1 MQKGGGGGVGVDLQG
16 DKAGDSLPEEVP
28 DSCLLVAPH
37 RQALRRI
44 IGALAV
50 ALPKTL
56 PAPAIWKVLFNFG
69 KFLFICLL
77 MLRHRHR
84 QKQGQ
89 RHRIHTHK
97 QR

>member
-1 MQKGGGGGVGVDLQG
+1 MNAEGRGGGVGVDLQG

-50 ALPKTL
+50 KLCL
-56 PAPAIWKVLFNFG
+56 RQQFG
-69 KFLFICLL
+69 KFCSILVSFCSFVC
-77 MLRHRHR
+77 
-84 QKQGQ
+84 
-89 RHRIHTHK
+89 
-97 QR
+97 